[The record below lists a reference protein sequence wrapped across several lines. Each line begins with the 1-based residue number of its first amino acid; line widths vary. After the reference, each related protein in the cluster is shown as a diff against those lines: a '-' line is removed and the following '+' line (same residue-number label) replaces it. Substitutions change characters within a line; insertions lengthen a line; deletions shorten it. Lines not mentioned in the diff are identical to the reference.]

1 MGYLSG
7 QGKCYEAQRDINGN
21 ALFFRFLGN
30 VPLFELALNITTVEH
45 KESTSGYRLID
56 LRLITEKKV
65 DLTMNV
71 QEFTPEN
78 LALMAY
84 GTLNTSSSGSVTN
97 ELLGGGSTAIVNGS
111 ILALKNANITSYKR
125 FVLDLYNTQF
135 DPATTLA
142 LIQDTVADNTIKGS
156 VMVDPTRTA
165 TALGGQIGQMIFID

>member
-111 ILALKNANITSYKR
+111 ILALKNANITS
-125 FVLDLYNTQF
+125 LALTDSAGT
-135 DPATTLA
+135 PATLVPLPIIRQTCR
-142 LIQDTVADNTIKGS
+142 
-156 VMVDPTRTA
+156 MV
-165 TALGGQIGQMIFID
+165 L